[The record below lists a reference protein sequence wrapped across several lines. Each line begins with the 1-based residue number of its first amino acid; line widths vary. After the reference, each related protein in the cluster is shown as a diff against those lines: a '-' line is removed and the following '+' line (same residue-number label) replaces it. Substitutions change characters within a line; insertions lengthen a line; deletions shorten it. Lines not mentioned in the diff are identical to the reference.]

1 MRQITL
7 LLITILVF
15 SCKQEQ
21 STKFL
26 TADTYRA
33 QLQVDD
39 NTTLPFLFKVKDANT
54 LEIYNAEEVI
64 TVDEIEYK
72 NDSVFIQMPVFES
85 YIKVKIQDQTLTGQY
100 ITEGK
105 DRCVPFTAAPAK
117 TRFET
122 TEKPNTTITGN
133 WGNHF

>member
-72 NDSVFIQMPVFES
+72 NDSVFIQMP
-85 YIKVKIQDQTLTGQY
+85 LL
-100 ITEGK
+100 
-105 DRCVPFTAAPAK
+105 
-117 TRFET
+117 
-122 TEKPNTTITGN
+122 
-133 WGNHF
+133 